1 MSKEP
6 PLGTAQIKRSI
17 KQKLQMKVGKS
28 PIQKANLYPIEK
40 SVTTSAQ
47 QISDATQNPQISQY
61 DTSQENQLSESR
73 TGDRCGYVTG
83 FCQVHPPEGPVCR
96 CWTWNWIQI
105 LGMVSIKKQET
116 MDVIYILCWYM
127 NEVISEMKVGFGAKW
142 MASAKNGDST
152 STG

>member
-17 KQKLQMKVGKS
+17 KQKLQMEVGKS

-61 DTSQENQLSESR
+61 DTSQENQLSERR

-96 CWTWNWIQI
+96 C
-105 LGMVSIKKQET
+105 
-116 MDVIYILCWYM
+116 
-127 NEVISEMKVGFGAKW
+127 
-142 MASAKNGDST
+142 
-152 STG
+152 